1 MENYN
6 TRIEELLELM
16 ESIDQDDRIWLEQ
29 EIAALTELNNET
41 QKGAS
46 K

>member
-1 MENYN
+1 MDKYE

-16 ESIDQDDRIWLEQ
+16 ESYDQDERIWLEQ
-29 EIAALTELNNET
+29 EITALTELNNET
-41 QKGAS
+41 GAL